1 MTQVPKA
8 LIRHAWSIPTLA
20 LAGSMLAFAVP
31 ATVASAGEG
40 IRGNPC
46 DVRDTCS
53 SDPVRYA
60 EHRSNAT
67 VKAREYIGEMRWGT
81 GGAPDDV
88 YVISKTVGSRDF
100 ADARPCESRDACAVV
115 HQGWKTVRSGPSAR
129 DVAPVANDGDLTIA
143 QALLA
148 R

>member
-1 MTQVPKA
+1 MTQVPKVPV
-8 LIRHAWSIPTLA
+8 RRGWSIPTLA

-53 SDPVRYA
+53 SDPARYEA
-60 EHRSNAT
+60 HRVDAN

-88 YVISKTVGSRDF
+88 YVISRTVGSRDF
-100 ADARPCESRDACAVV
+100 SAAKPCETRDACNAGS
-115 HQGWKTVRSGPSAR
+115 QSWKVVRSGPSVDVRHVAKQEGTGAASGAAR
-129 DVAPVANDGDLTIA
+129 
-143 QALLA
+143 
-148 R
+148 

>member
-20 LAGSMLAFAVP
+20 LAGSMLAFFVP

-53 SDPVRYA
+53 SDPAKYEA
-60 EHRSNAT
+60 HREDASI
-67 VKAREYIGEMRWGT
+67 KAREYVGEMRWGT

-88 YVISKTVGSRDF
+88 YVISRTVGSRDF
-100 ADARPCESRDACAVV
+100 LTAKPCETRDDCNAGP
-115 HQGWKTVRSGPSAR
+115 QGWKVVRSGPAVDVRHVAHQEGRSA
-129 DVAPVANDGDLTIA
+129 ASGA
-143 QALLA
+143 A